1 MQRWGDFA
9 EKTQGSVV
17 DLVQRLEGDIKLP
30 AAMPVVRALYAEYL
44 DADWDEEI
52 SPAERMAE
60 IPPHVLM
67 EDRELPLVSSTT
79 RSKSL
84 DELMSG
90 RPSITLKTLATFGVR
105 DGGHYLAAIY
115 PDERA
120 IRIRSANDKTFRE
133 GSKTSLY
140 HAPGKGPSDL
150 PTLPILLTEGES
162 DTYAG
167 YAAFGREMVVAG
179 FSGTGQ
185 VGDKYI
191 TDLMGR
197 QIVLGFDGDTSG
209 RKFSRY
215 WASKLKDAG
224 CVVSILP
231 VSEGRDL
238 ASYPVASLV
247 ELMGRRRQA
256 TINVTNLR
264 AARDGYAL
272 ANDDGSREDLVSNW
286 WAEVSE
292 ILLSEDDHAYVL
304 KVHSSEG
311 PQDGTYTL
319 EPQDLEHAAALAR
332 WCRKFNGSW
341 WGDTTAVRK
350 LVAELEEQSAYV
362 PVTRTV
368 GRPSL
373 VKPGGFAL
381 PGLSISTDVQLD
393 DSNMLVPTA
402 TPWPTARGEASAD

>member
-1 MQRWGDFA
+1 
-9 EKTQGSVV
+9 
-17 DLVQRLEGDIKLP
+17 
-30 AAMPVVRALYAEYL
+30 
-44 DADWDEEI
+44 
-52 SPAERMAE
+52 
-60 IPPHVLM
+60 
-67 EDRELPLVSSTT
+67 
-79 RSKSL
+79 
-84 DELMSG
+84 
-90 RPSITLKTLATFGVR
+90 
-105 DGGHYLAAIY
+105 
-115 PDERA
+115 
-120 IRIRSANDKTFRE
+120 
-133 GSKTSLY
+133 
-140 HAPGKGPSDL
+140 
-150 PTLPILLTEGES
+150 
-162 DTYAG
+162 
-167 YAAFGREMVVAG
+167 
-179 FSGTGQ
+179 
-185 VGDKYI
+185 
-191 TDLMGR
+191 
-197 QIVLGFDGDTSG
+197 
-209 RKFSRY
+209 
-215 WASKLKDAG
+215 
-224 CVVSILP
+224 
-231 VSEGRDL
+231 
-238 ASYPVASLV
+238 
-247 ELMGRRRQA
+247 MGRRRQA

-272 ANDDGSREDLVSNW
+272 VSEDGSKEDLVSNW

-292 ILLSEDDHAYVL
+292 ILLSEEDHAYVL